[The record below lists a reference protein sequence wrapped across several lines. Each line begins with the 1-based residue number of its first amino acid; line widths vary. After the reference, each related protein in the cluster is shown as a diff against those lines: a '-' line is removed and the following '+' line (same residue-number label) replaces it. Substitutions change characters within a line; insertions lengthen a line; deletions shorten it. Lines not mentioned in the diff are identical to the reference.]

1 MAEYGVVCANLSHD
15 YREAVG
21 FNLRRNKAG
30 LVKRVSHDKIN
41 NIIYTSSCAVSSL
54 LRQVESSR
62 HVTQVPKQNTWQ
74 RFHSWGHCA
83 VCF

>member
-30 LVKRVSHDKIN
+30 LVKRVSYDKIN
-41 NIIYTSSCAVSSL
+41 NIIYTPALVLSHPC
-54 LRQVESSR
+54 
-62 HVTQVPKQNTWQ
+62 
-74 RFHSWGHCA
+74 
-83 VCF
+83 